1 MIKIK
6 QEKKDE
12 WGLKKTNRR
21 EQGGTNEKSS
31 GGKSQKEMK
40 I

>member
-12 WGLKKTNRR
+12 WGLKKNKTGENREER
-21 EQGGTNEKSS
+21 MRKVLEEKVR
-31 GGKSQKEMK
+31 KR
-40 I
+40 